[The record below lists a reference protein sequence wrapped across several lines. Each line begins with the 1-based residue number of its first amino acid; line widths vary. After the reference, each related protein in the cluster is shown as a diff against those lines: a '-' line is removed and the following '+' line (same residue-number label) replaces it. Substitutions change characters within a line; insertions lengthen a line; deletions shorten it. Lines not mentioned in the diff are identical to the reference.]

1 MSLMIIGLGNPMGMY
16 PYRER
21 NNMGFMVADMLV
33 KNHNRKFMPAIGDII
48 AMRARVPNGK
58 GDRAFIVKPQMTM
71 SRSGEAIAEIL
82 RSSRRQYPPDYDDF
96 IIVQDNMDLEPGRI
110 NIVRGET
117 VVSHHPGVQ
126 SVIDALDRNAAD
138 PISVQKNLIKV
149 KVGIGEPTDSTIF
162 YWLTGEL
169 DDGELAGLMPGV
181 AMASEAIED
190 YIQNGNVETIM
201 DKYNDRKPA
210 RRRWFHHS

>member
-33 KNHNRKFMPAIGDII
+33 KNHNRKFMPAIGDIL

-71 SRSGEAIAEIL
+71 NRSGEAIAEIL

-96 IIVQDNMDLEPGRI
+96 IIVQDDMDLEPGRI

-126 SVIDALDRNAAD
+126 SVMDALDRNAAD

-181 AMASEAIED
+181 TMASEAIED
-190 YIQNGNVETIM
+190 YIQNGNVEAIM
-201 DKYNDRKPA
+201 DKYNDRKPT

>member
-33 KNHNRKFMPAIGDII
+33 KNHNRKFMPAIGDIL

-96 IIVQDNMDLEPGRI
+96 IIVQDDMNLEPGRI

-126 SVIDALDRNAAD
+126 SVMDALNRNAAD
-138 PISVQKNLIKV
+138 PISTQKNLIKV
-149 KVGIGEPTDSTIF
+149 KVGIGEPTDDTIF

-181 AMASEAIED
+181 TMASKAIED
-190 YIQNGNVETIM
+190 YIQNGNVEAIM

>member
-33 KNHNRKFMPAIGDII
+33 KNHDRKFLPAIGDIL

-71 SRSGEAIAEIL
+71 NRSGEAIAEIL
-82 RSSRRQYPPDYDDF
+82 RSSRRRYPPDYDDF
-96 IIVQDNMDLEPGRI
+96 IIVQDDMDLEPGRI
-110 NIVRGET
+110 RIVRGET

-126 SVIDALDRNAAD
+126 SVMDALDRNAAD

-181 AMASEAIED
+181 TMASEAIED
-190 YIQNGNVETIM
+190 YIQNGNVEAIM
-201 DKYNDRKPA
+201 NAYNG
-210 RRRWFHHS
+210 RR

>member
-33 KNHNRKFMPAIGDII
+33 KNHDRKFLPAIGDIL

-71 SRSGEAIAEIL
+71 NRSGEAIAEIL
-82 RSSRRQYPPDYDDF
+82 RSSRRRYPPDYDDF
-96 IIVQDNMDLEPGRI
+96 IIVQDDMDLEPGRI

-126 SVIDALDRNAAD
+126 SVMDALDRNAAD

-181 AMASEAIED
+181 TMASEAIDD
-190 YIQNGNVETIM
+190 YIQNGNVEAIM
-201 DKYNDRKPA
+201 NTYNG
-210 RRRWFHHS
+210 RR

>member
-33 KNHNRKFMPAIGDII
+33 KNHDRKFLPAIGDVL

-71 SRSGEAIAEIL
+71 NRSGEAIAEIL

-96 IIVQDNMDLEPGRI
+96 IIVQDDMDLEPGRI

-126 SVIDALDRNAAD
+126 SVMDALDRNAAD

-181 AMASEAIED
+181 TMASEAIED
-190 YIQNGNVETIM
+190 YIQNGNVESIM
-201 DKYNDRKPA
+201 DKYK
-210 RRRWFHHS
+210 

>member
-1 MSLMIIGLGNPMGMY
+1 MSLMIIGLENPMGMY

-33 KNHNRKFMPAIGDII
+33 KNHDRKFLPAIGDIL

-71 SRSGEAIAEIL
+71 NRSGEAIAEIL
-82 RSSRRQYPPDYDDF
+82 RSSRRRYPPDYDDF
-96 IIVQDNMDLEPGRI
+96 IIVQDDMDLEPGRI

-126 SVIDALDRNAAD
+126 SVMDALDRNAAD

-169 DDGELAGLMPGV
+169 DDGEPAGLMPGV
-181 AMASEAIED
+181 TMASEAIDD
-190 YIQNGNVETIM
+190 YIQNGNVEAIM
-201 DKYNDRKPA
+201 NTYNG
-210 RRRWFHHS
+210 RR

>member
-16 PYRER
+16 PYHER

-33 KNHNRKFMPAIGDII
+33 KNHNRKFLPAIGDIL

-82 RSSRRQYPPDYDDF
+82 RSSRRRYPPDYDDF
-96 IIVQDNMDLEPGRI
+96 IIVQDDMDLEPGRI

-126 SVIDALDRNAAD
+126 SAMDALDRNAAD

-149 KVGIGEPTDSTIF
+149 KVGIGEPIDSTIL

-169 DDGELAGLMPGV
+169 DDGELTDLMPGV
-181 AMASEAIED
+181 TMASEAIED
-190 YIQNGNVETIM
+190 YIQNGNVEAIM
-201 DKYNDRKPA
+201 DKYNGHKR
-210 RRRWFHHS
+210 

>member
-33 KNHNRKFMPAIGDII
+33 KDHDRKFMPIGDIL

-82 RSSRRQYPPDYDDF
+82 RSSRRRYPPDYDDF
-96 IIVQDNMDLEPGRI
+96 IIVQDDMDLEPGRI

-126 SVIDALDRNAAD
+126 SVMDALDRNAAD

-181 AMASEAIED
+181 TMASEAIDD
-190 YIQNGNVETIM
+190 YIQNGNVEAIM
-201 DKYNDRKPA
+201 NTYNG
-210 RRRWFHHS
+210 RR

>member
-33 KNHNRKFMPAIGDII
+33 KNHDRKFLPAIGDIL

-71 SRSGEAIAEIL
+71 NRSGEAIAEIL
-82 RSSRRQYPPDYDDF
+82 RSSRRRYPPDYDDF
-96 IIVQDNMDLEPGRI
+96 IIVQDDMDLEPGRI

-126 SVIDALDRNAAD
+126 SVMDALDRNAAD

-169 DDGELAGLMPGV
+169 DDGEPAGLMPGV
-181 AMASEAIED
+181 TMASEAIDD
-190 YIQNGNVETIM
+190 YIQNGNVEAIM
-201 DKYNDRKPA
+201 NTYNG
-210 RRRWFHHS
+210 RR